1 MRDTKNP
8 NAPQDPV
15 SSEEEGAEDFSAL
28 LGASLEAAD
37 KTFAIGDKVR
47 GEILAVG
54 QEDSQVALGPGRE
67 GVVATAEFRDAGGL
81 CSARAGDTLELF
93 VTSVRSGEIRLSKN
107 PTDKNIAQD
116 LKEAFELKRPVEGRV
131 VEACKGGFR
140 VSVKGKTAFCPI
152 SQLDVKRVE
161 TGAEFL
167 GKTFTFVLTEFGE
180 DGRNVVV
187 SRRKLLEEEHARS
200 AAAFLAANPDG
211 AVAAGTVVRLEKFG
225 AFVALAP
232 GVEGLL
238 HVSEVAWS
246 RIASPA
252 ELLSVGQTVSVKLL
266 SRESVDGRLKL
277 SLSLKQVTE
286 RPATPAAAAVVDPWS
301 KYSAGQLV
309 EGKITRKEPYGLF
322 IQLEPGVVGLLHQ
335 SKTNDRPDFQFD
347 RAKVG
352 DAISVQVGEVKLGER
367 RISLDLPQDKDADEW
382 RQRQESEAPA
392 SPMAELFRAA
402 LEKKKR

>member
-1 MRDTKNP
+1 MNDDEAT
-8 NAPQDPV
+8 
-15 SSEEEGAEDFSAL
+15 EDFSAM
-28 LGASLEAAD
+28 LGASLEAAA
-37 KTFAIGDKVR
+37 KTFAVGDKVR
-47 GEILAVG
+47 GELLAVG
-54 QEDSQVALGPGRE
+54 REDSQVAIGPGRE
-67 GVVATAEFRDAGGL
+67 GVVASADFRDAEGA
-81 CSARAGDTLELF
+81 STVRAGDVLDLY
-93 VTSVRSGEIRLSKN
+93 VTAVRGTTVRLSKN

-140 VSVKGKTAFCPI
+140 VNVRGKSAFCPI
-152 SQLDVKRVE
+152 SQIDVKRTE
-161 TGAEFL
+161 TGAEFI
-167 GKTFTFVLTEFGE
+167 GKTFTFALTEFGE

-187 SRRKLLEEEHARS
+187 SRRKLLEEEQNLS
-200 AAAFLAANPDG
+200 STAFLAANPDG
-211 AVAAGTVVRLEKFG
+211 AVATGTVVRLEKFG

-246 RIASPA
+246 RVESPA
-252 ELLSVGQTVSVKLL
+252 EILKLGQSVSVKLL
-266 SRESVDGRLKL
+266 KRETVDGRLKL

-286 RPATPAAAAVVDPWS
+286 RPATPAAPAVRDPWIQ
-301 KYSAGQLV
+301 YAPGQVV
-309 EGKITRKEPYGLF
+309 EGKVTRKEPYGLF

-352 DAISVQVGEVKLGER
+352 DAISVQIGEVMLGER

-392 SPMAELFRAA
+392 SPMAELFKAA

>member
-1 MRDTKNP
+1 MANHED
-8 NAPQDPV
+8 
-15 SSEEEGAEDFSAL
+15 SSEDFSAL

-37 KTFAIGDKVR
+37 MTFAVGDKVR
-47 GEILAVG
+47 GELLAVG
-54 QEDSQVALGPGRE
+54 REESQVALGPGRE
-67 GVVATAEFRDAGGL
+67 GVVATADFRNAEGEV
-81 CSARAGDTLELF
+81 SARAGDVLDLY
-93 VTSVRSGEIRLSKN
+93 VTSIRSNEIRLSKN

-152 SQLDVKRVE
+152 SQIDVKRTE
-161 TGAEFL
+161 TGAEFI

-180 DGRNVVV
+180 DGRNVIV
-187 SRRKLLEEEHARS
+187 SRRKLLEEDQKRFS
-200 AAAFLAANPDG
+200 DAFLTATPDG
-211 AVAAGTVVRLEKFG
+211 AVVSGSVTRLEKFG
-225 AFVALAP
+225 AFVELAP

-246 RIASPA
+246 RIESPA
-252 ELLSVGQTVSVKLL
+252 EILKIGQTISVKLL
-266 SRESVDGRLKL
+266 KRETVEGRLKL

-286 RPATPAAAAVVDPWS
+286 RPATPAAPAVQDPWS
-301 KYSAGQLV
+301 KYAVGQVV

-322 IQLEPGVVGLLHQ
+322 VQLEPGVVGLLHQ

-352 DAISVQVGEVKLGER
+352 DALSVQVGEVKLGER

-382 RQRQESEAPA
+382 RERQEAEAPA
-392 SPMAELFRAA
+392 SPMADLFRAA

>member
-1 MRDTKNP
+1 MNDDEAT
-8 NAPQDPV
+8 
-15 SSEEEGAEDFSAL
+15 EDFSAM
-28 LGASLEAAD
+28 LGASLEAAE
-37 KTFAIGDKVR
+37 KTFEAGDKVR
-47 GEILAVG
+47 GELLSVG
-54 QEDSQVALGPGRE
+54 REDSQVAIGPGRE
-67 GVVATAEFRDAGGL
+67 GVVATADFRDAEGVV
-81 CSARAGDTLELF
+81 SVRAGDILDLF
-93 VTSVRSGEIRLSKN
+93 VTSVRGTTVRLSKN

-140 VSVKGKTAFCPI
+140 VSVKGKSAFCPI
-152 SQLDVKRVE
+152 SQIDTKRTE
-161 TGAEFL
+161 TGAEFI
-167 GKTFTFVLTEFGE
+167 GKTFTFALTEFGE

-187 SRRKLLEEEHARS
+187 SRRKLLEEEQNRS
-200 AAAFLAANPDG
+200 SSAFLAANADG
-211 AVAAGTVVRLEKFG
+211 AVVTGTVVRLEKFG
-225 AFVALAP
+225 AFIALAP

-246 RIASPA
+246 RVESPA
-252 ELLSVGQTVSVKLL
+252 EILKVGQSLSVKILK
-266 SRESVDGRLKL
+266 RETIDGRLKL

-286 RPATPAAAAVVDPWS
+286 RPATPVAPAVQDPWT
-301 KYSAGQLV
+301 KYAVGQVV
-309 EGKITRKEPYGLF
+309 EGKVTRKEPYGLF
-322 IQLEPGVVGLLHQ
+322 VQLEPGVVGLLHQ

-352 DAISVQVGEVKLGER
+352 DAISVQVNEVKLGER

-392 SPMAELFRAA
+392 SPMAELFKAA